1 MKKTTWLLL
10 FATVLTVATLA
21 LAGCGGG
28 GSSSGK
34 IAEVTMTDY
43 KFAPNPITVDKG
55 SVTLKITNKAAQLH
69 DFTVAEFKV
78 NVSVEPGKT
87 VEQTVNFDKPGT
99 YQIICNQPGH
109 KDSGMVGQIIV
120 K

>member
-1 MKKTTWLLL
+1 M
-10 FATVLTVATLA
+10 
-21 LAGCGGG
+21 
-28 GSSSGK
+28 
-34 IAEVTMTDY
+34 
-43 KFAPNPITVDKG
+43 
-55 SVTLKITNKAAQLH
+55 
-69 DFTVAEFKV
+69 